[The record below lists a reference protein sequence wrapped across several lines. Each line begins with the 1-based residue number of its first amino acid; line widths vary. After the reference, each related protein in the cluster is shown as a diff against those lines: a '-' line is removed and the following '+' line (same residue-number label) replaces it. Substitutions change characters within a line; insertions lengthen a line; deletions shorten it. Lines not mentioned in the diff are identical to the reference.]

1 MATKRD
7 LRLDGSGG
15 ESAAQRGFALAP
27 GETAEQFLA
36 ERDQL
41 LKSVGIEP
49 KWPGAQEIRRKLDA
63 GELRD

>member
-7 LRLDGSGG
+7 IPLDGSSG
-15 ESAAQRGFALAP
+15 EFVSQRGFALAP

-49 KWPGAQEIRRKLDA
+49 KWPGAKEIKRKLEA
-63 GELRD
+63 GEFGG

>member
-7 LRLDGSGG
+7 IQLDGSCG
-15 ESAAQRGFALAP
+15 EFVAQRGFALAP

-49 KWPGAQEIRRKLDA
+49 KWPGAEGIRRKLEA
-63 GELRD
+63 GEFGG

>member
-7 LRLDGSGG
+7 IQLDGSCGKRV
-15 ESAAQRGFALAP
+15 AQRGFTLAP

-49 KWPGAQEIRRKLDA
+49 QWPGAKEIRRKLEA
-63 GELRD
+63 GELGD